1 MITTNEARRLVERLD
16 GHIKQLT
23 RVVDDIKFE
32 AALLEEIADG
42 SIAAPESRDSVQI
55 ILEATAD
62 ARELLDSIDAIAR
75 GEATD
80 SSFDPE
86 NKSRFIL

>member
-16 GHIKQLT
+16 NHLKQLT

-32 AALLEEIADG
+32 ASLLDEISDG
-42 SIAAPESRDSVQI
+42 SLDAPQSRDHAGI

-75 GEATD
+75 NEATE
-80 SSFDPE
+80 SPFDPE